1 MNSKALRIAG
11 FTLLEALVALVVLS
25 FVFTGVWDWFGT
37 ALRTT
42 NRIEESVALPHA
54 FDQYLDYMS
63 LESLEEDLSGKV
75 QIDNFIFHWTA
86 SVNRQSDQ
94 EFYRRQS
101 NRIVTL
107 FDIHVRIFQG
117 QRFVDDI
124 STQLVRQWRDPNV

>member
-1 MNSKALRIAG
+1 MNSKVQRIAG

-54 FDQYLDYMS
+54 FEQYLDYMS
-63 LESLEEDLSGKV
+63 LESLEEDLSGEV
-75 QIDNFIFHWTA
+75 QVGQFIFRWSAT
-86 SVNRQSDQ
+86 VNRQSDQ
-94 EFYRRQS
+94 EFYRRQP